1 MSTSNCFPH
10 ECRSLA
16 CNDEEDS
23 KTLNLTEKNLESLAL
38 GYLGV
43 NSSHSSVCAAVFF
56 SHLEL
61 YLDHMVDAADND
73 DGDVYM
79 AMMTKTRCHLSM

>member
-16 CNDEEDS
+16 SNDEEDS
-23 KTLNLTEKNLESLAL
+23 KTLNLSEKTLNHLLSGIFRSTQVTLQ
-38 GYLGV
+38 
-43 NSSHSSVCAAVFF
+43 SFF
-56 SHLEL
+56 IHLEL
-61 YLDHMVDAADND
+61 YLDHMVDAADDD

-79 AMMTKTRCHLSM
+79 MMMKTRCHLSM